1 MSMGRRACRRDK
13 EAPRQ
18 DNLRKW
24 VLSPDAKENKEGSPF
39 VVLGGEFAGSPGRRR
54 FQGAGAGGGEAR
66 LQWAEKSP
74 EVRQCEQ

>member
-24 VLSPDAKENKEGSPF
+24 VLSPDAKENKEGSPVRCF
-39 VVLGGEFAGSPGRRR
+39 GRGVRWQPWQES
-54 FQGAGAGGGEAR
+54 FQEAGAGGGEAR